1 MKWVSASKLNLS
13 LVGLVGVAGFVFAL
27 KRDGVVW
34 SFGDLSSLFRR
45 KNHLEAKY
53 SVAGLQNL
61 GNNCFLNVVLQALA
75 SCSCFQPFVHKVL
88 DECEMTVAEERAE
101 MMPLTLALD
110 DLFEELCISA
120 DRRVVLSPRRVML
133 EMAHYIPNFN
143 LTSQQDAAEALL
155 HLLSS
160 LREEFSEWYVP
171 VRSPLAVV
179 SDTTSRVLS
188 SKGTDSQSEQK
199 RWQKHFLGPFDGI
212 IRSFLTCQSCSS
224 QISLNFELF
233 QTLLLSPVLC
243 NGSTIIGD
251 CTLRDCLK
259 QFVAAERVAN
269 YHCSRCWHIAA
280 AKYLSLVRASEMD
293 IMKLKSCSGGD
304 FCDCQNQFN
313 LEMLPWS
320 NDFSRTIRQ
329 STIARPPEILCI
341 QLQRASVNEFGE
353 PLKLQGHISFPL
365 VLDLSPYTTNRL
377 GMQIRKGSVP
387 AGQGNL
393 NNQQISPLSMQS
405 SAHIDS
411 ESHSIWLRGLFDCEF
426 GSVMSQKPFKK
437 EGDVGYGPSSS
448 NLCNDECMESHCKDV
463 MPQASKSHCYCLV
476 SVVEHF
482 GRTGSG
488 HYTVYRRVRT
498 EPPEEENQ
506 PRLETASE
514 QWFYISDSEVYNVSE
529 SDVLAAE
536 ASLLFYERL
545 V

>member
-1 MKWVSASKLNLS
+1 MKWVSASKLHLS
-13 LVGLVGVAGFVFAL
+13 LAGLVGVAGFVFAL
-27 KRDGVVW
+27 KRDGIVG
-34 SFGDLSSLFRR
+34 SFGGLSLLFQR
-45 KNHLEAKY
+45 KNHLEAKF
-53 SVAGLQNL
+53 SVPGLQNL
-61 GNNCFLNVVLQALA
+61 GNNCFLNAVLQALA
-75 SCSCFQPFVHKVL
+75 SCSCFQPFVHKFL
-88 DECEMTVAEERAE
+88 EECELTVVEEKAE

-110 DLFEELCISA
+110 DLLEELCSSG

-188 SKGTDSQSEQK
+188 SKSRDNQSEQQ

-224 QISLNFELF
+224 QISLNFEF
-233 QTLLLSPVLC
+233 FHTLLLSPVLC
-243 NGSTIIGD
+243 NGSTIIGG

-259 QFVAAERVAN
+259 QFVAAERVVN
-269 YHCSRCWHIAA
+269 YHCSQCWHIAA
-280 AKYLSLVRASEMD
+280 AKYLSLVRPSEMD

-304 FCDCQNQFN
+304 LCDCQNQFN
-313 LEMLPWS
+313 LKMLPWS
-320 NDFSRTIRQ
+320 NDFSQTVRQ

-365 VLDLSPYTTNRL
+365 VLDLSPYTTNRV
-377 GMQIRKGSVP
+377 GMQIMKGSVS

-393 NNQQISPLSMQS
+393 NSQQISPLYVQS
-405 SAHIDS
+405 NMHIDS
-411 ESHSIWLRGLFDCEF
+411 ESHSIRLRGLVDYEF
-426 GSVMSQKPFKK
+426 GSVVQQKPFK
-437 EGDVGYGPSSS
+437 EEAEVANGPSSS
-448 NLCNDECMESHCKDV
+448 DSCNDECIISHGKDLT
-463 MPQASKSHCYCLV
+463 PQASKSHWYCLL

-498 EPPEEENQ
+498 KPPEVENQ
-506 PRLETASE
+506 PHLETASE

>member
-243 NGSTIIGD
+243 NGSTI
-251 CTLRDCLK
+251 
-259 QFVAAERVAN
+259 
-269 YHCSRCWHIAA
+269 
-280 AKYLSLVRASEMD
+280 MD